1 MKLDL
6 NGKWQFKSSRDA
18 DFMDAVVP
26 GTNFLD
32 LIRLDRMKNTLVDVS
47 PENTR
52 DNEWF
57 FRAGTDDWIYRK
69 TFNVSED
76 FLKADKVF
84 LVLNKIDTLAFVVLN
99 DQEVDHSENAFLP
112 FRRDVKS
119 LLKPGENVLEVRIC
133 GPVAFVVG
141 ATKLIKTPKNLNG
154 LTGDV
159 HIRKPAFH
167 FGWDFAP
174 FAPASGIREDVYLE
188 TACGAEISDFRISQ
202 KHNSDGAVTLS
213 MTARVE
219 RYNTTD
225 DFSTF
230 FSVLS
235 PDKSEFNAKGIE
247 IENGLFK
254 ADIEIKNPKLWWTRD
269 LSDKP
274 EQPLYEVVVSL
285 SRGDEIVD
293 GKIVKIG
300 LRDLVFDNSPDEIG
314 KNFRFTLNGVPLFI
328 KGANYVPPD
337 VTDVFDREKCRRLL
351 SDVEFMNMNMIR
363 IFGGSGYENEFSM
376 TSATSAVSLC
386 GRTSRLRVR
395 DIPFSCPRLWKT

>member
-32 LIRLDRMKNTLVDVS
+32 LIRLDRMKNPLVDVS

-99 DQEVDHSENAFLP
+99 DREVDHSENAFLP

-141 ATKLIKTPKNLNG
+141 ATKLIRTPKNL
-154 LTGDV
+154 
-159 HIRKPAFH
+159 
-167 FGWDFAP
+167 
-174 FAPASGIREDVYLE
+174 Y
-188 TACGAEISDFRISQ
+188 
-202 KHNSDGAVTLS
+202 
-213 MTARVE
+213 
-219 RYNTTD
+219 
-225 DFSTF
+225 
-230 FSVLS
+230 
-235 PDKSEFNAKGIE
+235 
-247 IENGLFK
+247 
-254 ADIEIKNPKLWWTRD
+254 
-269 LSDKP
+269 
-274 EQPLYEVVVSL
+274 
-285 SRGDEIVD
+285 
-293 GKIVKIG
+293 
-300 LRDLVFDNSPDEIG
+300 
-314 KNFRFTLNGVPLFI
+314 
-328 KGANYVPPD
+328 
-337 VTDVFDREKCRRLL
+337 
-351 SDVEFMNMNMIR
+351 
-363 IFGGSGYENEFSM
+363 
-376 TSATSAVSLC
+376 
-386 GRTSRLRVR
+386 
-395 DIPFSCPRLWKT
+395 